1 MAVEGMQDLWYT
13 LSGEL
18 DKESKNLIKEVTY
31 HKVDNLVELSEIG
44 MSIYSG
50 AVASN
55 KIAGKIGEESEQ
67 LNRLLNKV
75 RKPTSIATRTKR
87 LVKKFMPKKRY
98 RKFKVVDI
106 EELAKKQCLKPNIQL
121 FANKIIKKAKAYEKY
136 DWYENVADVTQKASR
151 TKNKIRPH
159 PNATGDH
166 VVYKLDPETGKI
178 TNYKV
183 YKVNSKN
190 PTGFDEVVGY
200 DGTGKAHTNKVTEEV
215 LMPHVHDKTVSGGLR
230 KPNTDE
236 TP

>member
-1 MAVEGMQDLWYT
+1 MWYT

-18 DKESKNLIKEVTY
+18 DKESKNLIKEVTH

-55 KIAGKIGEESEQ
+55 KITGKISEESEQ

-121 FANKIIKKAKAYEKY
+121 FANKIINFSSDDNLMLHFKKHGNQIAKILEK
-136 DWYENVADVTQKASR
+136 ENYTV
-151 TKNKIRPH
+151 KNYLEDANYIIKHGEYIEP
-159 PNATGDH
+159 PNGYLKFMSGKKYGFVGLDRATGN
-166 VVYKLDPETGKI
+166 I
-178 TNYKV
+178 TTFHIKSV
-183 YKVNSKN
+183 QELSKK
-190 PTGFDEVVGY
+190 GDIF
-200 DGTGKAHTNKVTEEV
+200 KK
-215 LMPHVHDKTVSGGLR
+215 
-230 KPNTDE
+230 
-236 TP
+236 

>member
-18 DKESKNLIKEVTY
+18 DKESKNLIKEVTH

-55 KIAGKIGEESEQ
+55 KITGKIGEESEQ

-121 FANKIIKKAKAYEKY
+121 FAEKTTADLLRNAKFIDNGGIYVDSKILNEIGAIE
-136 DWYENVADVTQKASR
+136 SR
-151 TKNKIRPH
+151 
-159 PNATGDH
+159 G
-166 VVYKLDPETGKI
+166 
-178 TNYKV
+178 
-183 YKVNSKN
+183 
-190 PTGFDEVVGY
+190 
-200 DGTGKAHTNKVTEEV
+200 GKAFSGLNKVIRKSKPATWKGKQTGGVESILEFRDNLGTKFV
-215 LMPHVHDKTVSGGLR
+215 IHQVTDRAGNIVHRDFDAVRIASGQVINKSKG
-230 KPNTDE
+230 E
-236 TP
+236 F